1 MKSPLRYQIS
11 DYDCGPTSMLNAV
24 SFLFEREQ
32 IPPELIRNIMLFSLD
47 AFSPDGAFGK
57 SGTSCTA
64 MMFLSNFLGSFGR
77 TGQLDLSARY
87 LSGSCVRLSAE
98 KYLNGIFFF
107 PTETAQAP

>member
-64 MMFLSNFLGSFGR
+64 MMFLSNW
-77 TGQLDLSARY
+77 
-87 LSGSCVRLSAE
+87 LSGFGQRDGCLSPPSITPAIGYIWVS
-98 KYLNGIFFF
+98 KAL
-107 PTETAQAP
+107 